1 MGGASLSCGSPS
13 HIHQYIRLQ
22 SLALRLL
29 LLLLLGFSDY
39 SAEDYPCRFMLCTVL
54 LNDRFSSSL
63 GYIPSWTTI
72 LSSFIESIT
81 TNTARIVPIGN
92 HISVFIPASQ
102 IKQKAKFMEI
112 SPGMDLSPSMIARQ
126 LRDMAD
132 RFEYQYIE
140 EEKCSICASL
150 PFLSQSQ
157 VKVPAINGI
166 YYILTVATTTT
177 TINNNNNNNNDN

>member
-1 MGGASLSCGSPS
+1 MISVAIIGTTTNFCFCCLASRIIPQKI
-13 HIHQYIRLQ
+13 IHAD
-22 SLALRLL
+22 SSSST
-29 LLLLLGFSDY
+29 SDT
-39 SAEDYPCRFMLCTVL
+39 MLCTVL

-81 TNTARIVPIGN
+81 TNTARIVPIG
-92 HISVFIPASQ
+92 
-102 IKQKAKFMEI
+102 
-112 SPGMDLSPSMIARQ
+112 MDLSPSMIARQ

-157 VKVPAINGI
+157 LRNSSLPIFIAFTAKNFVNALLKRIFEKF
-166 YYILTVATTTT
+166 YIWKK
-177 TINNNNNNNNDN
+177 

>member
-1 MGGASLSCGSPS
+1 MISVAIIGTTTNFCFCCLASRIIPQKI
-13 HIHQYIRLQ
+13 IHAD
-22 SLALRLL
+22 SSSST
-29 LLLLLGFSDY
+29 SDT
-39 SAEDYPCRFMLCTVL
+39 MLCTVL

-157 VKVPAINGI
+157 LRNSSLPIFIAFTAKNFVNALLKRIFEKF
-166 YYILTVATTTT
+166 YIWKK
-177 TINNNNNNNNDN
+177 